1 MDWMSKISH
10 YKKPACAG
18 LASVFT
24 TTTATSSS
32 RCAGF
37 LLVEDCVKAHAEAA
51 VRAGATLQSGVAVR
65 GWKPDGRSVIVET
78 DDEKLSA
85 DRIVITAGAW
95 ASDLLASLNVPFQV
109 RRKPLFWY
117 RTNDPSY
124 QMESGCPCFF
134 FESLNGQFYGFPQ
147 SNELGVKLA
156 EHTGGGVVTDPL
168 QVDRSLH
175 PADQARVE
183 ACLAEHL
190 PGVSRECTAHA
201 VCMYTMSP
209 DEHFV
214 VGRHPEYPQVA
225 FTAGLSGHGFKFTSV
240 LGEVMAQLALNGVT
254 QHPIEF
260 LSPTRF
266 V

>member
-1 MDWMSKISH
+1 MSRISP
-10 YKKPACAG
+10 YKKPAAT
-18 LASVFT
+18 LACLP
-24 TTTATSSS
+24 TS
-32 RCAGF
+32 RRPPPRLRAAPGF

-51 VRAGATLQSGVAVR
+51 VRAGATLQADTVH

-78 DDEKLSA
+78 DDGKLSA

-124 QMESGCPCFF
+124 QIESGCPCFF

-168 QVDRSLH
+168 QR
-175 PADQARVE
+175 
-183 ACLAEHL
+183 
-190 PGVSRECTAHA
+190 
-201 VCMYTMSP
+201 
-209 DEHFV
+209 
-214 VGRHPEYPQVA
+214 
-225 FTAGLSGHGFKFTSV
+225 
-240 LGEVMAQLALNGVT
+240 
-254 QHPIEF
+254 
-260 LSPTRF
+260 
-266 V
+266 